1 MSERRESM
9 QVKQTMSDMMYF
21 LANDKFIER
30 AIEECGKLLNP
41 PPSFLHFVILQ
52 HCNTAC
58 VYDLESSTVS
68 HSKPVFE
75 RCSARSGNQKA
86 LFQGAATS
94 MEEKKPVFERCSARS
109 GNQKA
114 LFQGAAT
121 SMEEKTPVHEETE
134 IFATPTQ
141 PAPRRAT
148 RPSTRRTSRRGID
161 NSTTDRTTSFSSSS
175 SQSLS
180 RSNVSPLFMSPLT
193 RLEAAVNA
201 LESTEEE
208 KKKLTLNQGDF
219 CPSRQ
224 LYDPNVSYLLD
235 QSPSVLSQEHQTKTP
250 PPGGL
255 IVPAFGSRHY
265 NITSKSVFSAR
276 AEDET
281 TLHPL
286 QPKATQTMTTDSAKT
301 VNKGNCRRFFT
312 STFAERNKRE
322 VERHFLEMVGE
333 LSDPSTLKP
342 GGRQLKSGKKVG
354 DAGVAKRQVKNQ
366 KKPKRQTKK
375 TKSKIK
381 LSFLEDTQTDNNSDV
396 DSVPRSSENDAG
408 GPDESAC
415 KFRSRPAIR
424 QAAKVARKDDQ
435 LMIGLSRFG
444 KETVATKVETIKKPP
459 GGGTGIVDLDDGV
472 GWLCFE
478 CIGTIC
484 KSQMLRDCDQHPLVE
499 MVKCNSNRLHN
510 AFLLL
515 KKC

>member
-1 MSERRESM
+1 MDSLKSHDLSTLRLLDEGVESPTTAYH
-9 QVKQTMSDMMYF
+9 QASALKDLRVHQPSQGSVF
-21 LANDKFIER
+21 LP
-30 AIEECGKLLNP
+30 L
-41 PPSFLHFVILQ
+41 
-52 HCNTAC
+52 
-58 VYDLESSTVS
+58 
-68 HSKPVFE
+68 
-75 RCSARSGNQKA
+75 
-86 LFQGAATS
+86 
-94 MEEKKPVFERCSARS
+94 KPVFERCSARS

-424 QAAKVARKDDQ
+424 QAAKVARSKITKTSLIQDQDDQ

-472 GWLCFE
+472 ELVFSFGLADE
-478 CIGTIC
+478 MSQCINNFYSTLRLTESDFKTRI
-484 KSQMLRDCDQHPLVE
+484 SQLKEQVDKMRRLLQWSQRSQTKDRKAQNSIPLW
-499 MVKCNSNRLHN
+499 
-510 AFLLL
+510 
-515 KKC
+515 